1 MTTLG
6 IIGIILS
13 GAVAVFLLMGGIY
26 ALIEKYL
33 SDKQLRISALIEKYF
48 SEKQRMIFHVI
59 DYTAVIYPEETR
71 KLFQNIMKDSA
82 EAVPNMVK
90 GMYKT
95 FEEDE
100 EL

>member
-1 MTTLG
+1 MTALG
-6 IIGIILS
+6 IMGIILS
-13 GAVAVFLLMGGIY
+13 GVMAVLLLMVGIY
-26 ALIEKYL
+26 
-33 SDKQLRISALIEKYF
+33 ALIEKYF
-48 SEKQRMIFHVI
+48 SEKRRMIMYIVE
-59 DYTAVIYPEETR
+59 YSAETYPEETR

>member
-13 GAVAVFLLMGGIY
+13 GVMGALLLMSGIH
-26 ALIEKYL
+26 ALL
-33 SDKQLRISALIEKYF
+33 EKYF
-48 SEKQRMIFHVI
+48 SEKRRMILYVMR
-59 DYTAVIYPEETR
+59 YAAETYSEETR
-71 KLFQNIMKDSA
+71 KLFQNIMVDAA

>member
-1 MTTLG
+1 MTALG
-6 IIGIILS
+6 IMGIILS
-13 GAVAVFLLMGGIY
+13 GVVAVLLLMGGI
-26 ALIEKYL
+26 
-33 SDKQLRISALIEKYF
+33 SALFEKYF
-48 SEKQRMIFHVI
+48 DEKRRAVFRII
-59 DYTAVIYPEETR
+59 DYAAVTYSVETR